1 MGLFRKSD
9 REVIGIAA
17 AIFALLAVI
26 FAFAAMFVA
35 ADNSGGSSSSAAD
48 ASGTQISLTEYK
60 IDPGTLTVSKDAT
73 LNISN
78 DGTVDHNLTITG
90 KGENKATETLNAGQ
104 TASLDIGGL
113 KEGTYKMY
121 CSIPGHESA
130 GMKGTFI
137 VGSGGAVTSAKQSG
151 TSGSTA
157 QELLASNSENDK
169 TQGAVVTAYA
179 GQLTKIVQNF
189 VKTGQIDPA
198 LYDPNTDYGKE
209 FKAMGGNPLL
219 GPPVLEPEVQADG
232 TKLFK
237 LTAKVVD
244 WEVTPGNIVSA
255 YTYNGMVPG
264 PTMHVNPG
272 DKVAIEMKN
281 ELPQSTATHFHGIDT
296 PVGMDG
302 VPFVTQDPVPP
313 KKTFTYSFTVTD
325 RTQSGMYHSH
335 YHAEHQI
342 ADGMAGAFLV
352 GGTPVPSAQA
362 SSYPKSAQFPA
373 ADTPY
378 VMMLNDAGSIGLAL
392 NGKAFPA
399 TAPLV
404 TPVGKWIAIEY
415 MNEGETVHPMHL
427 HGITQ
432 LVVAKDGTPLPAAY
446 VADVVLVAPGERY
459 TVLVKP
465 DASQLDNLKQTAF
478 APLGVWAFH
487 CHIIAHAESNSGF
500 IGMTTTFIVLP
511 G

>member
-9 REVIGIAA
+9 KEAFGVAA

-35 ADNSGGSSSSAAD
+35 ADNSGSNS
-48 ASGTQISLTEYK
+48 ASGTSGGTQVGLSEFK
-60 IDPGTLTVSKDAT
+60 ITPASLTVSPGGSLVVTNNGSVA
-73 LNISN
+73 
-78 DGTVDHNLTITG
+78 HNLTIQGTS
-90 KGENKATETLNAGQ
+90 KATKSLNPGQSETL
-104 TASLDIGGL
+104 SLDGL
-113 KEGTYKMY
+113 KNGQYTII

-130 GMKGTFI
+130 GMKGTLVI
-137 VGSGGAVTSAKQSG
+137 GTGGAVQSASQSG
-151 TSGSTA
+151 TSGASA
-157 QELLASNSENDK
+157 KDLLATDKANNK
-169 TQGAVVTAYA
+169 TQGAVVTSYA
-179 GQLTKIVQNF
+179 GQLTKIVENF
-189 VKTGQIDPA
+189 KATGKIDPA
-198 LYDPNTDYGKE
+198 LYTANTSYGPE
-209 FKAMGGNPLL
+209 YKAMGGNPLL
-219 GPPVLEPEVQADG
+219 GPPVLQPEVQADG

-237 LTAKVVD
+237 LDAKVVQ
-244 WEVTPGNIVSA
+244 WEVSPGNKVSA

-264 PTMHVNPG
+264 PTMMVNPG
-272 DKVAIEMKN
+272 DKVAVEMKN
-281 ELPQSTATHFHGIDT
+281 DLPQSTATHFHGIDT

-313 KKTFTYSFTVTD
+313 KATFTYTFTATNRPQV
-325 RTQSGMYHSH
+325 GMYHSH

-342 ADGMAGAFLV
+342 ADGMAGAFIV
-352 GGTPVPSAQA
+352 GATPIPA
-362 SSYPKSAQFPA
+362 SVASDYPKSAQFPA

-392 NGKAFPA
+392 NGKAFPG

-404 TPVGKWIAIEY
+404 TPVGKWLELHY

-427 HGITQ
+427 HGIEQ
-432 LVVAKDGTPLPAAY
+432 LVIAKDGEPLPSPY
-446 VADVVLVAPGERY
+446 LADTVLVAPGERY

-465 DASQLDNLKQTAF
+465 DASKLDSLKQTPF

-487 CHIIAHAESNSGF
+487 CHIIAHAESNNGF

-511 G
+511 GA

>member
-9 REVIGIAA
+9 REVIGVAA

-35 ADNSGGSSSSAAD
+35 ADNSGGSSASGTS
-48 ASGTQISLTEYK
+48 ASGTQVELTEFK
-60 IDPGTLTVSKDAT
+60 ISPSTLTVSKDAQ
-73 LNISN
+73 LNVVN
-78 DGTVDHNLTITG
+78 GGTVAHNLSITG
-90 KGENKATETLNAGQ
+90 KGESKATDMLNPGENATLD
-104 TASLDIGGL
+104 LGGL
-113 KEGTYKMY
+113 PEGTYTMI
-121 CSIPGHESA
+121 CSVPGHESA
-130 GMKGTFI
+130 GMKGTLVI
-137 VGSGGAVTSAKQSG
+137 GSAGATTQPQSG

-157 QELLASNSENDK
+157 QELLASNAANDK
-169 TQGAVVTAYA
+169 TQGEGVTTYA
-179 GQLTKIVQNF
+179 GQLTKIVENF

-198 LYDPNTDYGKE
+198 LYDANTSYGKE
-209 FKAMGGNPLL
+209 YKAMGGNPLL
-219 GPPVLEPEVQADG
+219 GPPVLEPEIQADG

-244 WEVTPGNIVSA
+244 WEVSPGNVVSA

-264 PTMHVNPG
+264 PTMHVQPG

-313 KKTFTYSFTVTD
+313 KKTFTYSWTVSS
-325 RTQSGMYHSH
+325 RAQSGMYHSH

-352 GGTPVPSAQA
+352 GPTPVPSSVA
-362 SSYPKSAQFPA
+362 SQYPKSAQFPA
-373 ADTPY
+373 ADTPL
-378 VMMLNDAGSIGLAL
+378 VMMLNDAGSIGLSL
-392 NGKAFPA
+392 NGKAFPG
-399 TAPLV
+399 TAPVV

-415 MNEGETVHPMHL
+415 QNEGETVHPMHL
-427 HGITQ
+427 HGINQ
-432 LVVAKDGTPLPAAY
+432 LVVAKDGNPLPAPY
-446 VADVVLVAPGERY
+446 QADVVLVAPGDRW

-465 DASQLDNLKQTAF
+465 DSSQLDNLKQTAF

-487 CHIIAHAESNSGF
+487 CHIIAHAESNNGF